1 MKINLKST
9 ICIITFILIS
19 FVGNVRADEVVRCNI
34 DELSS
39 AGSIIRHYKDNM
51 DVACYHSTSDPIFMI
66 YKEGSP
72 TTYVLYLDYMDTIY
86 DFEIYHDTIY
96 FCGNSYYHRVGTSV
110 VGYFA
115 VSSLLSTSPAN
126 VAYISLPAMETI
138 RAIEVAWFASRK
150 HVVGVGKAIN
160 SNGMMV
166 DLIDEGSFW
175 KVNTSD
181 VGGDTII
188 LSDLAITDNYVV
200 VTSSQ
205 QISYFFSSGHLWYF
219 DKPTSVAQSLF
230 PSSPTL
236 VSLNDYVGSKYLIK
250 YIVGDCFA
258 TVHSVRLGHYVL
270 PLFVMSYFIGLSHY
284 KSFSIHE
291 ESENVVRLGDISL
304 TEASKII
311 NLLLY
316 GSLKNN
322 DEFFLGSVIY
332 EIPNILISSV
342 IPSTLTAHVY
352 DGIFFESL
360 DHKWVNNID
369 DQHFVSSGN
378 MPNGYG
384 TPNYLTYHS
393 LYFGGKCLDKKENI
407 PTELFFE
414 TNTQRV
420 SVTNTLSQQVPEI
433 YIHYP
438 KEMIV
443 DTKCFS
449 ITHSPVYENQ

>member
-150 HVVGVGKAIN
+150 HVVGVGAGIN
-160 SNGMMV
+160 SKGMMV
-166 DLIDEGSFW
+166 DLIDEGAFW
-175 KVNTSD
+175 KVNSSE
-181 VGGDTII
+181 VGGDTIT
-188 LSDLAITDNYVV
+188 LLDLAITENFVV
-200 VTSSQ
+200 VTASQ
-205 QISYFFSSGHLWYF
+205 KIDMLFTYGRLWYF
-219 DKPTSVAQSLF
+219 NKPTTAGQSIF
-230 PSSPTL
+230 PGNPVLL
-236 VSLNDYVGSKYLIK
+236 VHDHTVGSKYLIRH
-250 YIVGDCFA
+250 IVGDYFVSA
-258 TVHSVRLGHYVL
+258 HDHSSWIMGSVPITV
-270 PLFVMSYFIGLSHY
+270 SYFYGLTHDR
-284 KSFSIHE
+284 SFTIYE
-291 ESENVVRLGDISL
+291 ESEDFVKLGDINL
-304 TEASKII
+304 TEASRRVD
-311 NLLLY
+311 LLLY
-316 GSLKNN
+316 GLFKNVGGY
-322 DEFFLGSVIY
+322 FLGSVIY
-332 EIPNILISSV
+332 EIPNTTSIPAILS
-342 IPSTLTAHVY
+342 AHIY

-360 DHKWVNNID
+360 DHKWVSNID

-378 MPNGYG
+378 VPTGYG
-384 TPNYLTYHS
+384 TPYYLTYHTN
-393 LYFGGKCLDKKENI
+393 YFGGKCLDKKGTMPRPCFIEYH
-407 PTELFFE
+407 PFE
-414 TNTQRV
+414 KQ
-420 SVTNTLSQQVPEI
+420 VTNTLSQQIPEI
-433 YIHYP
+433 YTHYI
-438 KEMIV
+438 KVMQV